1 MIQLWKPENL
11 KKEET
16 KMLNSDSIISPGSIT
31 LYRFTNPAYRRRAS
45 CKPQS
50 PRFLFFSQ
58 ILLFRTLRLNRSF
71 LLCYH
76 FWSFIFINDHFT
88 FVLAAINAASLLMKR
103 LASGAIPPVVVNTRG
118 TNDPFSNCST
128 RFIYWLF
135 FSFSCRV

>member
-50 PRFLFFSQ
+50 PFCYFFLSHN
-58 ILLFRTLRLNRSF
+58 LLLRALYLYRSF
-71 LLCYH
+71 LLCYPAYRH
-76 FWSFIFINDHFT
+76 GASQVRLSAVVWSEC
-88 FVLAAINAASLLMKR
+88 
-103 LASGAIPPVVVNTRG
+103 NTALEG
-118 TNDPFSNCST
+118 VK
-128 RFIYWLF
+128 
-135 FSFSCRV
+135 SFL